1 MRDDLLKRIAVLYH
15 FTDVRNV
22 PLIREHG
29 GLFPLAELRRRRIEI
44 PAPGGNE
51 WSHVANG
58 MKRMDEYVHLCF
70 RPNHPM
76 EFRAREDGRIIESRF
91 LQVHPE
97 VLHWKGVLFSP
108 DVSNKSGVEPYPIE
122 EALEM
127 IDYEV
132 LYARTD
138 WSNPEIRRRL
148 QQAEKCEVLVPG
160 FIPLELIRNPS
171 WLSAL
176 CSFPCPESRSWSG
189 RSASS

>member
-108 DVSNKSGVEPYPIE
+108 DVSNKSGVERYPIE

-138 WSNPEIRRRL
+138 WRNPEIRRRL

-160 FIPLELIRNPS
+160 FIPLELIRNLPH
-171 WLSAL
+171 
-176 CSFPCPESRSWSG
+176 G
-189 RSASS
+189 